1 MFVPLPDA
9 AEWLFNAMC
18 HLISDTPRTSTHVLV
33 LVSGGIT
40 LWMQSWTRRVG
51 ARMDATPLASLPTE
65 CLVSILLQGSL
76 EALGRTART
85 CADCRSAALDV
96 GLWRVL
102 LSTVWLADAGAEAA
116 VAAGHCVLPT
126 TATATPRAEFLRRFH
141 LHSRLHQ
148 MRLGEGDYLMTG
160 TFLTMLPAAPSLTQE
175 EVWALTAAER
185 SLSGRR
191 DAGDR
196 LQRPGRGR
204 GGKRHRGHRVPAD

>member
-1 MFVPLPDA
+1 
-9 AEWLFNAMC
+9 
-18 HLISDTPRTSTHVLV
+18 
-33 LVSGGIT
+33 
-40 LWMQSWTRRVG
+40 
-51 ARMDATPLASLPTE
+51 MDATPLASLPTE

-148 MRLGEGDYLMTG
+148 MRLGEGDFLTMG
-160 TFLTMLPAAPSLTQE
+160 TFLTMLPAAPS
-175 EVWALTAAER
+175 
-185 SLSGRR
+185 
-191 DAGDR
+191 
-196 LQRPGRGR
+196 
-204 GGKRHRGHRVPAD
+204 